1 MDGRINP
8 VKTETPAHTAIEP
21 GILYFGTPVVL
32 ISTTNEDGS
41 ANLAPM
47 SSAFW
52 LGWRAMLGLGARSK
66 TTQNLLRTGECVL
79 NLPSDALAA
88 AVDRLALTTGSDP
101 VPDGKRKRGYFHVA
115 EKFER
120 AGLTPVASETV
131 APPRVAECPVAM
143 EAVLEAVHP
152 LADEDEQQRGG
163 IVALEVRVQR
173 VFVHEDIRAAG
184 SDDHIDP
191 DRWRPL
197 IMSFQKLYGLG
208 PQVHPSTLA
217 QIPER
222 LYRGPDIDRARGITS
237 RSAAPAGERA
247 S

>member
-1 MDGRINP
+1 MNTTFP
-8 VKTETPAHTAIEP
+8 LHTAIEP

-66 TTQNLLRTGECVL
+66 TTQNLRRTRECVL
-79 NLPSDALAA
+79 NLPSSALAA

-101 VPDGKRKRGYFHVA
+101 VPPGKQQRGYLDVA
-115 EKFER
+115 DKFGR
-120 AGLTPVASETV
+120 AGLTPVSSETV

-143 EAVLEAVHP
+143 EAVLEATHP
-152 LADEDEQQRGG
+152 FAADDETQHGSVVG
-163 IVALEVRVQR
+163 LEVRVQR
-173 VFVHEDIRAAG
+173 VFVHDDIRLPG
-184 SDDHIDP
+184 TDDRVDP
-191 DRWRPL
+191 DAWRPL

-208 PQVHPSTLA
+208 PQVRESTLA
-217 QIPER
+217 SIPER
-222 LYRGPDIDRARGITS
+222 LYRGPDIERARRAGVQTS
-237 RSAAPAGERA
+237 
-247 S
+247 

>member
-1 MDGRINP
+1 MTTTFP
-8 VKTETPAHTAIEP
+8 LHTAIEP

-52 LGWRAMLGLGARSK
+52 LGWRAMLGLSARSK
-66 TTQNLLRTGECVL
+66 TAGNVLRTRECVL
-79 NLPSDALAA
+79 NLPSAALAG

-101 VPDGKRKRGYFHVA
+101 VPPRKEQRGYFHVA
-115 EKFER
+115 DKFGR

-131 APPRVAECPVAM
+131 APPRVAECSVAM
-143 EAVLEAVHP
+143 EAVLEATHP
-152 LADEDEQQRGG
+152 FADEDEAQRGG
-163 IVALEVRVQR
+163 VLGLEVRVQR
-173 VFVHEDIRAAG
+173 VFVHDDIRLPG
-184 SDDHIDP
+184 TEDHVDP
-191 DRWRPL
+191 DAWRPL

-208 PQVHPSTLA
+208 PQVHESTLA
-217 QIPER
+217 SIPER
-222 LYRGPDIDRARGITS
+222 LYRGPDIERARGVT
-237 RSAAPAGERA
+237 AVAG